1 MSTKGKLKT
10 EMRVLVHRKKAQL
23 KRLEA
28 EMEDLRA
35 DLAEAGDDQG
45 LLKVIGDDL
54 EGIRAQV
61 VGRLGELEQMGRSGL
76 EELRGA
82 ADKALGEL
90 RNGIKSARRKLEG
103 G

>member
-1 MSTKGKLKT
+1 MSTKEKLKT

-90 RNGIKSARRKLEG
+90 RNGIKSARRKLERG
-103 G
+103 